1 LDPNSETFFTNAGK
15 FSKLAQLETLISD
28 FQVQDRLV
36 FSSEQVILSPTEVF
50 SLAKGRCLATDFTYN
65 TA

>member
-1 LDPNSETFFTNAGK
+1 LDPNSEIFSTNAGK

-28 FQVQDRLV
+28 FQIQVRFV
-36 FSSEQVILSPTEVF
+36 FSIEQVMSSPTEVF
-50 SLAKGRCLATDFTYN
+50 SLAKGRCLVTDFTYN